1 MEGELRK
8 LLQFIKE
15 AGGTASL
22 TFFVRG
28 GKTKA
33 KLEVDLDSEPAPT
46 SSTPAS
52 APRPRRRRR
61 RQARGAPQPGAPSGS
76 PPPSVPEGEAGGS
89 PRPHPLRPLKHLPAA
104 SDGRQLFLH
113 VGRPAAMLSFASLNT
128 DGPPPSLPPRPPPPP
143 PPALQ
148 SVSTVKLRRQRLK
161 PEAETAFNKL
171 PLSDRIAILSA
182 KGIGVERFRWQLRRP
197 LWPKTPPWHSSS
209 PSPSSSCSSSSSV
222 ARCSSSD
229 SSACSSWCSESDSDE
244 CFE

>member
-8 LLQFIKE
+8 LLQQIKE

-22 TFFVRG
+22 TIFVRE

-33 KLEVDLDSEPAPT
+33 NLEVDLDSEPAPS

-61 RQARGAPQPGAPSGS
+61 RQARGAPQPEAPSGS

-89 PRPHPLRPLKHLPAA
+89 PRPPLRPLKHLPAA
-104 SDGRQLFLH
+104 SDGRQLLLH
-113 VGRPAAMLSFASLNT
+113 VGRPAAMLSFTSLNT

-148 SVSTVKLRRQRLK
+148 TVSTLKLRRLF
-161 PEAETAFNKL
+161 EVEFNNISFKC
-171 PLSDRIAILSA
+171 RIAVLSTYV
-182 KGIGVERFRWQLRRP
+182 GVERFRWHHREP
-197 LWPKTPPWHSSS
+197 LGPDTPPWHSSS
-209 PSPSSSCSSSSSV
+209 SPSSSSCSSSPSS
-222 ARCSSSD
+222 RSPRP
-229 SSACSSWCSESDSDE
+229 
-244 CFE
+244 

>member
-8 LLQFIKE
+8 LLQQIKE

-61 RQARGAPQPGAPSGS
+61 RQARGASQPGAPSGS
-76 PPPSVPEGEAGGS
+76 PPSPREGEAGGS
-89 PRPHPLRPLKHLPAA
+89 PRPPLRPLKHLPAA
-104 SDGRQLFLH
+104 SDGRQLLLH
-113 VGRPAAMLSFASLNT
+113 VGRPAAMLSFTSLNT

-148 SVSTVKLRRQRLK
+148 SVSTLKLRCPSK
-161 PEAETAFNKL
+161 FEVEFNNVSFKC
-171 PLSDRIAILSA
+171 RIAVLSTEV
-182 KGIGVERFRWQLRRP
+182 GVERFRWRHREP
-197 LWPKTPPWHSSS
+197 LWPDTPPWHSSS
-209 PSPSSSCSSSSSV
+209 SCISV
-222 ARCSSSD
+222 LGHQLA
-229 SSACSSWCSESDSDE
+229 AITSEE
-244 CFE
+244 LHLYHIFGQ